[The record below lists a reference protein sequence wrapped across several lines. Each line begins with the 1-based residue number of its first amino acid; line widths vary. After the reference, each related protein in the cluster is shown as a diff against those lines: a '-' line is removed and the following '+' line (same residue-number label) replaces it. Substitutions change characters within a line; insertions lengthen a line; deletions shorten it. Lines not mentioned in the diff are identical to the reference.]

1 MEKIII
7 ETPKQWL
14 AAKKLNFLKRKFNP
28 TEKLSPLYIKEE
40 VVYEFHKKLKKVCYE
55 VKSKK
60 ERVEVL
66 KKNYSKVLEDVL
78 VLTYH
83 PDAQWLITEMPDNY
97 KFPDTLPGVSYS
109 NIGVEMRRLY
119 LFKKGHPNAESLTS
133 KRRQEILGRR
143 QYQRLC

>member
-1 MEKIII
+1 MKNI
-7 ETPKQWL
+7 
-14 AAKKLNFLKRKFNP
+14 
-28 TEKLSPLYIKEE
+28 YE
-40 VVYEFHKKLKKVCYE
+40 VFDELEE

-119 LFKKGHPNAESLTS
+119 LFKKGHPNAESLTP
-133 KRRQEILGRR
+133 KRRQEILIQMLESLEPREAEVIIGIF
-143 QYQRLC
+143 QKDLGVKGLNYAFIKELFPNRLP